1 MFEEDRKAITK
12 SPTNRCIIYL
22 DRTPFSTSQ
31 DQGHNPE
38 RSFGQYRLTTD
49 FRPHARCP
57 HRTMSGMYEIG
68 CEEHMEG

>member
-31 DQGHNPE
+31 DQGHDPE
-38 RSFGQYRLTTD
+38 RSFGQYRPTTD
-49 FRPHARCP
+49 IRSHACCSYW
-57 HRTMSGMYEIG
+57 TMSGMHEVG
-68 CEEHMEG
+68 SEEYMEG